1 MPRHAL
7 LNNIDHQHTRVLHR
21 FSAEYGDNVASTLV
35 FPTEFTE
42 LQKEYAILLRR
53 DAEDNQYQAIALLG
67 FAAEENV
74 YLNSQHPSGWD
85 ARAIP
90 ASIEKGPFLIGFQ
103 RQSHDPDEAPEPV
116 VHIDLDHPKISQ
128 QYGQQLFLSQGGNS
142 PYLEHISAR
151 LQAIHQGL
159 AIAPAMYAA
168 FNALDLIEPVN
179 IEFSL
184 NNGEKYRLTG
194 NYCLNAARL
203 AALRGTQLEQLHQAG
218 FLQLAY
224 AMVNSMSNIRNLI
237 ERKNHLSQSPSA
249 TLSDKPL

>member
-128 QYGQQLFLSQGGNS
+128 QCGQQLFLSQGGNS

-237 ERKNHLSQSPSA
+237 ERKNHLSQAPSA